1 METLGFQ
8 IQLSNLNILCSQ
20 NSLSKF
26 SICHK
31 DQNESAGKW
40 IDVRIKRRSVR
51 EGCHSPDSSC
61 GRQSQQDEGGSSA
74 RDETLRLKGG
84 QTCLLAKRLLQRL
97 VLILVATFRKK
108 CVSVGAQFQEGTD
121 RRVKVESTQ

>member
-8 IQLSNLNILCSQ
+8 IQLSSLNILSSQ

-31 DQNESAGKW
+31 DQNETGGKW
-40 IDVRIKRRSVR
+40 LDVRIKRRSVR

-61 GRQSQQDEGGSSA
+61 SRQSQQDEGGSSA
-74 RDETLRLKGG
+74 LDETLRLKGG
-84 QTCLLAKRLLQRL
+84 QTCLLAKRLLSC
-97 VLILVATFRKK
+97 FDFG
-108 CVSVGAQFQEGTD
+108 SDFQEEMCERWGPVPG
-121 RRVKVESTQ
+121 RNIQKGVESTK